1 MQQSKIIFLLFNFA
15 MTACIYFIFGGSTFE
30 SQPTHT
36 PLASNNYAETDV
48 QNNKV
53 NVVHYSDDQ
62 QTIPADNTFID
73 ESHDT
78 IAIDNPHLPVAYK
91 TESHQIDPELE
102 TELETEENTN
112 RERPLY
118 LEAGQSRTFL
128 YASTDISTDID
139 NINPE
144 ESENFDEHENSNAGY
159 FLQPGQSRTF
169 LSKHEENDYIPE
181 EEK

>member
-1 MQQSKIIFLLFNFA
+1 MQQSKIIFLLFSLA
-15 MTACIYFIFGGSTFE
+15 ITTCIYFVFGDSTFE

-36 PLASNNYAETDV
+36 PPASNNYAETNV

-53 NVVHYSDDQ
+53 NVVYYSDDQ
-62 QTIPADNTFID
+62 QITPTDNAFID
-73 ESHDT
+73 ESNDT
-78 IAIDNPHLPVAYK
+78 TAIDNPHLPVVYK
-91 TESHQIDPELE
+91 TESHQIDSELE
-102 TELETEENTN
+102 MEEITN
-112 RERPLY
+112 KERPLY